1 MVDQN
6 DANVRAAS
14 SLASPEERG
23 EADGHLP
30 VHSIH
35 ALMAYMERR
44 GALAEILNSESLT
57 MASDILPGYNAKL
70 LDPRANESGLG

>member
-23 EADGHLP
+23 EADGHLL

-35 ALMAYMERR
+35 ALMAY
-44 GALAEILNSESLT
+44 LQ
-57 MASDILPGYNAKL
+57 KF
-70 LDPRANESGLG
+70 